1 MEVTINKSIDVSVK
15 ELVESMDAK
24 DIAELL
30 DLVAHRFEEH
40 YKERKDLAGVFA
52 QSISETGSRFL
63 AEICASS
70 IYR

>member
-1 MEVTINKSIDVSVK
+1 
-15 ELVESMDAK
+15 MDAK

-40 YKERKDLAGVFA
+40 YKVRKDLAGVFA